1 MTTTVDFWF
10 DPTCPWCWITSRW
23 IGEVQKVRDIQ
34 VHWRP
39 FSLAVLNEGRE
50 LDPGYRAMIDNTWG
64 PARVVAAARELHGD
78 DVLKAL
84 YDALGEQIH
93 HQKNISEGDKFLPAI
108 EAVS

>member
-1 MTTTVDFWF
+1 M
-10 DPTCPWCWITSRW
+10 
-23 IGEVQKVRDIQ
+23 RDIQ

-93 HQKNISEGDKFLPAI
+93 HQKKHL
-108 EAVS
+108 